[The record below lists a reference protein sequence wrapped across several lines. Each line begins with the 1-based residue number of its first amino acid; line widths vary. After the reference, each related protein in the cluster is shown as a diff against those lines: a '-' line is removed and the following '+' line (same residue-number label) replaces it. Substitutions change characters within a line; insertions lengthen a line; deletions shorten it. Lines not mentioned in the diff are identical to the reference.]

1 MKQSSGKADW
11 LKEPSASILFFFIIN
26 LVLVMSPLAVG
37 IAPVILPGM
46 LLMLWETVSRQTAL
60 MAAAAGLLPYVVL
73 GGTNLLVAVLV
84 PVLLMMLIL
93 QWVRRRKLAWPWSLA
108 ATALGI
114 FAGLLVSG
122 WFAIY
127 IQGGSDVMTFT
138 AQIAATV
145 RDQLAATMTVDGVEI
160 PLGQQQAIQDL
171 ITAITPQFVQDLIP
185 TLAISW
191 AFVGGYLALR
201 FARRFLPIG
210 RTKVDHIPWF
220 AFLRI
225 EPLLLFAFISL
236 ATIGWLLVG
245 SEPRLSSLLFN
256 TGYGITS
263 FLSAVGTL
271 SLIWWSLSVNFG
283 LRRRLPKVILTVAAL
298 VYFSGDWMIVIAIFD
313 SILDVR
319 NTSGRSLWR
328 WLLYRVTSQIPK
340 EE

>member
-1 MKQSSGKADW
+1 MKQSAGRAGW
-11 LKEPSASILFFFIIN
+11 LRDPSASILFFFIIN
-26 LVLVMSPLAVG
+26 LVLVMSPMAVG

-60 MAAAAGLLPYVVL
+60 MAAAAGLLPYIVL
-73 GGTNLLVAVLV
+73 GGADLVVAVLV
-84 PVLLMMLIL
+84 PVLLMMVIL
-93 QWVRRRKLAWPWSLA
+93 QWIRKRKLAWPWSLA
-108 ATALGI
+108 ATAMGI
-114 FAGLLVSG
+114 LAGLAASG

-127 IQGGSDVMTFT
+127 IQGSSNVMVFT
-138 AQIAATV
+138 TDIASLV
-145 RDQLAATMTVDGVEI
+145 RDQLAATLNVEGVEI

-191 AFVGGYLALR
+191 SFAGGYLALR

-210 RTKVDHIPWF
+210 RTKADHIPWF

-225 EPLLLFAFISL
+225 EPLLLFAFITL
-236 ATIGWLLVG
+236 ATAGWLLVG
-245 SEPRLSSLLFN
+245 TEPRLSSLLFN

-283 LRRRLPKVILTVAAL
+283 LRRRLPKIVLTVAAL
-298 VYFSGDWMIVIAIFD
+298 VYFSGDWMIVIAIVD

-328 WLLYRVTSQIPK
+328 WLLYRFTSQIPK
-340 EE
+340 GE